1 MVRDKKKTGKFR
13 GTRSQ
18 GKGNVKNRS
27 GSGGRGGCGKSGRKK
42 QKKSWVTKYEPDY
55 FGKHGFSRIKKTDN
69 AINLYEIER
78 KIING
83 EISKKGEKYYYE
95 FSGKIL
101 GSGFINYPVEIKAKS
116 WSKKAQDKVK
126 KLSGEISP
134 IKN

>member
-1 MVRDKKKTGKFR
+1 MVRDRKKTGKFR

-42 QKKSWVTKYEPDY
+42 QKKSWVTKYAPDY
-55 FGKHGFSRIKKTDN
+55 FGRHGFSRTKKIGP

-78 KIING
+78 KIITG
-83 EISKKGEKYYYE
+83 EIKKKGEKYYYE

-101 GSGFINYPVEIKAKS
+101 GSGFINYPIEIKAGS
-116 WSKKAQDKVK
+116 WSKKAQEKVK
-126 KLSGEISP
+126 NLSGEITS